1 MPYWRL
7 MYDWDN
13 NYTKK
18 EKRMILLTQEAIDK
32 INGLTPGGWAEYTAG
47 SWIAISAQNVISNTK
62 QFDPTNTWTTWQ
74 VLKKIG
80 NSYSWAN
87 AEWWAMFVTQEEYDA
102 LPASKTTDGKEYIIV
117 DSHWFV
123 FYPFEELKLLAN
135 ARINILSVLNWNA
148 QWYATYYESTWDVTS
163 EDFVASW
170 NRDNP
175 WNQLPTTIYI
185 QMYEWSIFNCRLIYF
200 SSNATLQDLTA
211 LEWGY
216 DDYINHILLW
226 DWYIDC
232 ML

>member
-74 VLKKIG
+74 VLKKVG

-102 LPASKTTDGKEYIIV
+102 LPSSKLTDGIEYIIV
-117 DSHWFV
+117 DTHCQ
-123 FYPFEELKLLAN
+123 LK
-135 ARINILSVLNWNA
+135 SY
-148 QWYATYYESTWDVTS
+148 Q
-163 EDFVASW
+163 
-170 NRDNP
+170 
-175 WNQLPTTIYI
+175 QL
-185 QMYEWSIFNCRLIYF
+185 FL
-200 SSNATLQDLTA
+200 SSNAAALATELNTCSEWYAYKLFNEWIARITGRTGLPAGKYRAEITWRRWRNDYDVHMIMSNLTVQELIDLWMPQQVAESTYNMFWVR
-211 LEWGY
+211 LVTEPFG
-216 DDYINHILLW
+216 
-226 DWYIDC
+226 
-232 ML
+232 

>member
-62 QFDPTNTWTTWQ
+62 QFDPTNAWTTWQ
-74 VLKKIG
+74 FLKKIG

-87 AEWWAMFVTQEEYDA
+87 AEWWAMFVTQDEYDA

-117 DSHWFV
+117 DTHC
-123 FYPFEELKLLAN
+123 ELKSYQELSQMALA
-135 ARINILSVLNWNA
+135 ALATELNTCSE
-148 QWYATYYESTWDVTS
+148 WYAYKLFNEWIVFKFNIAWTT
-163 EDFVASW
+163 
-170 NRDNP
+170 
-175 WNQLPTTIYI
+175 LPTWKY
-185 QMYEWSIFNCRLIYF
+185 MYLYSWLIPWHYLTMRIT
-200 SSNATLQDLTA
+200 NLTLQEMIDMWATQEQAEQA
-211 LEWGY
+211 LATNWIRSVRDESP
-216 DDYINHILLW
+216 IE
-226 DWYIDC
+226 
-232 ML
+232 